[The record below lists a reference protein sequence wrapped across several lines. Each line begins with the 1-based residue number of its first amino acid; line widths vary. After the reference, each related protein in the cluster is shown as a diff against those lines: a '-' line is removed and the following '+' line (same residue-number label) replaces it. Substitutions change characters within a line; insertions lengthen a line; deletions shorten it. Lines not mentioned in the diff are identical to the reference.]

1 MLDCGVSITK
11 LSLHSQT
18 HQRSSDGM
26 KFPLTLIAC
35 LLAGCATNS
44 STRVLT
50 PLDNGHEVTVTVG
63 QVLVVELPS
72 NVTTGY
78 GWNYRNDG
86 EVVEQVG
93 QREYM
98 ADAHQFGMV
107 GVGGTEIWR
116 FRAVKAGQQTVQLD
130 YVRPWETGV
139 APVKTVSYNVVV
151 QP

>member
-1 MLDCGVSITK
+1 MSITK
-11 LSLHSQT
+11 LALHSQT
-18 HQRSSDGM
+18 YQRNSDGM
-26 KFPLTLIAC
+26 KLPLALIAC

-44 STRVLT
+44 SPRVLT

-78 GWNYRNDG
+78 GWNYQNDG
-86 EVVEQVG
+86 EVVEQLG
-93 QREYM
+93 QRAYAE
-98 ADAHQFGMV
+98 DVHPFGMV

-116 FRAVKAGQQTVQLD
+116 FRAVKVGQQTLRLD

-139 APVKTVSYNVVV
+139 APAKTVSFNVVV
-151 QP
+151 EP